1 MDGFLNI
8 SPSLFSASQAAHHE
22 GVNHR
27 SQYSLQQQQHC
38 AHRTLVGDDT
48 VTIANRGL
56 GLNGEEESRDEAID
70 IVHARRPRLILQM
83 VEITPWEEEK
93 QNV

>member
-1 MDGFLNI
+1 M
-8 SPSLFSASQAAHHE
+8 
-22 GVNHR
+22 
-27 SQYSLQQQQHC
+27 
-38 AHRTLVGDDT
+38 
-48 VTIANRGL
+48 TIANRGL